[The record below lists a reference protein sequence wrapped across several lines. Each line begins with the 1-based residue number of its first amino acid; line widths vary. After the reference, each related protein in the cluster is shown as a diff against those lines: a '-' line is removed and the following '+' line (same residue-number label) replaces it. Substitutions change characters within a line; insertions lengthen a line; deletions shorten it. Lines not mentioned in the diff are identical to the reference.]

1 MSDLPEILYC
11 NGDYIHSFDRLRE
24 LVGSLALLPATEADV
39 LRYEILAAVRDGIVA
54 RWLARKDDPHA
65 PHFTALADEALTD
78 TELMDRIFNICDA
91 GTQCMSSLRFESY
104 VDIDPVF
111 VLRLNNEDRIMRTSD
126 FLPFDEVDKAAVIL
140 TFRIKKSAND
150 RITLILKGL
159 YHGKADENHSMSQTL
174 DLKKSSAKINLQFD
188 ITGYLDSDAFAL
200 YHDNREVFSIKKQKI
215 GNLKEV
221 GQIYSVIHLCSRYG
235 SAQAP
240 ANIKNF
246 ASGVS
251 AKTAGELK
259 LNLERLRK
267 IMEEKYGIML
277 EQNLAS
283 STTTIKD
290 IVAYIVFKVKTDY
303 QKTLSPL

>member
-39 LRYEILAAVRDGIVA
+39 LRYEILAAARDGIVA

-246 ASGVS
+246 AARISS
-251 AKTAGELK
+251 KTTEDLK
-259 LNLERLRK
+259 LDLDQLRK
-267 IMEEKYGIML
+267 IMLDDYGVRL
-277 EQNLAS
+277 KPESLAS
-283 STTTIKD
+283 RTNIQALA
-290 IVAYIVFKVKTDY
+290 IYIVNQVSNQY
-303 QKTLSPL
+303 QKTLAPL